1 MALACTAA
9 RKRVYAKASFYA
21 RNRTGQFIGC
31 HIAPLDRSRTV
42 RFSLSLA
49 TYRLLELMF

>member
-21 RNRTGQFIGC
+21 RNRTGQSVGC
-31 HIAPLDRSRTV
+31 HIAPIARSRIV
-42 RFSLSLA
+42 RFNLVLA
-49 TYRLLELMF
+49 TYR

>member
-9 RKRVYAKASFYA
+9 RKRVYAETPFYA
-21 RNRTGQFIGC
+21 RNRTGQSVRS

-42 RFSLSLA
+42 RF
-49 TYRLLELMF
+49 RLTLTTSRLVERMF

>member
-21 RNRTGQFIGC
+21 RNRTGQFLGC

-42 RFSLSLA
+42 RFSPSLA
-49 TYRLLELMF
+49 TSRLLERMF

>member
-21 RNRTGQFIGC
+21 RNRTGQTVRC
-31 HIAPLDRSRTV
+31 HIAPLDRSPNV
-42 RFSLSLA
+42 RFNLVLA
-49 TYRLLELMF
+49 TFRLLERMF